1 MIERLLPVDV
11 VEPDGEIEAE
21 HALVRASSSG
31 GELQMNDGTLIT
43 FDREEL
49 LAALVEEQGAARAPW
64 GVRCA
69 AQSLSGQSKA
79 RA

>member
-21 HALVRASSSG
+21 QALVRASASG
-31 GELQMNDGTLIT
+31 VELQMHDGTLIT

-49 LAALVEEQGAARAPW
+49 LAALVDEQGAARA
-64 GVRCA
+64 A
-69 AQSLSGQSKA
+69 
-79 RA
+79 

>member
-21 HALVRASSSG
+21 QALVRASTSAV
-31 GELQMNDGTLIT
+31 ELQMHDGTLIT

-49 LAALVEEQGAARAPW
+49 LAALVEQGAARA
-64 GVRCA
+64 A
-69 AQSLSGQSKA
+69 
-79 RA
+79 